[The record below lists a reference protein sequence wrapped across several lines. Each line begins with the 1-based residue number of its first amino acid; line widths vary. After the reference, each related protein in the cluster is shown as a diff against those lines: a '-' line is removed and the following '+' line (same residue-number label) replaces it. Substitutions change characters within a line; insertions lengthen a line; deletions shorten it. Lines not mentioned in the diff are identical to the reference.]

1 MRPCCTHDMRSALP
15 AAQVPNAALWLHLP
29 RVMLWLQIRSREEK
43 HPNLLAR
50 SRRSKRTATNM
61 KKNLRQPSHIR
72 CAVRKTSPH
81 RSCIPILARHYFL
94 RQICASK
101 DSFELVFHLMSPQNE
116 TNSSSLPSPV
126 GYTALSTL
134 LQLRIYFQPRC
145 FLSVF
150 L

>member
-1 MRPCCTHDMRSALP
+1 M
-15 AAQVPNAALWLHLP
+15 LH
-29 RVMLWLQIRSREEK
+29 
-43 HPNLLAR
+43 AR
-50 SRRSKRTATNM
+50 HAFGSTRRSGTQRCTVASPPPRHAVATDTIAGRKTSELACSEPAVEANCN
-61 KKNLRQPSHIR
+61 KHEKNLRQPSHIR
-72 CAVRKTSPH
+72 CAVRETSPH

-145 FLSVF
+145 FFSVF